1 MKTLTLLSLSLLT
14 TFSFAEV
21 AHITHREA
29 LQDFKTFGKAE
40 FEEGKRLYQMV
51 CVACHG
57 DKQNPA
63 SVPNARLFHEQPLLN
78 GSDPVAIYRTLTD
91 GFNQM
96 VPQAWMTPEQKYYV
110 IHYMREEFFK
120 KDNPSQFTDLTDEYL
135 ASLGDSKIDWP
146 ANREQPKAAKGY
158 DLNEVDHGPILFG
171 HFEAAPT
178 NVAPKGLIIGL
189 DGNGVTK
196 DKHHAL
202 YDLDTGRLVAFNK
215 GNVLDWNDLNYNGHH
230 REHAKLAGDIAFQSP
245 AGLAWGHLGATT
257 PGHYPNFRDPREPA
271 LNGHTYGP
279 LPDGLVKYK
288 GVSLT
293 GPTPVVHYTVSG
305 AEVFDAPSV
314 IMKNGKTIFVR
325 SLYIAPQDKTL
336 FLRTHGKGFPY
347 KFLSGGGSASM
358 LRGGGI
364 NEGIIQIKP
373 SDKPT
378 RFHFLTGDRDSI
390 KDLKYGDIPRLD
402 PPQIPTENSASFL
415 TAQAPLDASSV
426 VINYKTISEENGFN
440 LEEADIPQQS
450 SNPWNTRIRFSGIDF
465 LTPDKAV
472 LASWT
477 GDVFLLENIQSK
489 TSGGMRLTRIAS
501 GLHQPLGAKIEN
513 GQIFIGCRDQIFR
526 PHDFDGDTVADYYEA
541 FNSDHVLT
549 MHFHEFA
556 AGLDTDSKG
565 NFYYVKCSQHADPAV
580 IPTHGTLMKVDA
592 DGSSSE
598 VIATGLRSCNGMFVD
613 HDDSVWVTDQEG
625 YWNPQNKIMHVVPG
639 GFHGNMLAWHDPA
652 KISASDDDMVHPM
665 VWLSKAYAN
674 SPSEVFR
681 FPDTGWDSLSGTL
694 GYFEYGKGRIMLLP
708 HEEKNGIEQ
717 ALAHPLPLPDTST
730 GIMRGRFHPDTQALY
745 ACGLFSWGSVRTGV
759 GGLYRLKPT
768 GDSMNCITGFTT
780 KSKTLTLTFTDAL
793 EADALSPS
801 SIKLTSYSIKRSSNY
816 GSKLNDE
823 TNLSVESL
831 EISSD
836 KKSVTLTIPDLA
848 PTRILSIALDIT
860 TPTGT
865 KTITAS
871 ATIHDLN

>member
-1 MKTLTLLSLSLLT
+1 MKTLTSLFFTLLT
-14 TFSFAEV
+14 PLAFAEV
-21 AHITHREA
+21 VPTTQKDA
-29 LQDFKTFGKAE
+29 LQEFKTFGNAE
-40 FEEGKRLYQMV
+40 FQEGKRLYQMA
-51 CVACHG
+51 CTACHG

-78 GSDPVAIYRTLTD
+78 GSDPVSIYRTLTD

-120 KDNPSQFTDLTDEYL
+120 KDNPTQFTALTDEYL

-146 ANREQPKAAKGY
+146 LNRKQPKAAKEY
-158 DLNEVDHGPILFG
+158 DLNDVDHGSMLFG

-202 YDLDTGRLVAFNK
+202 YDLDTGRLVAFSS
-215 GNVLDWNDLNYNGHH
+215 GNAIDWNDLNYKGSH
-230 REHAKLAGDIAFQSP
+230 REHAKLAGDVIFQSP
-245 AGLAWGHLGATT
+245 AGLAWGHPGATS
-257 PGHYPNFRDPREPA
+257 PGHYPDFRDPREPA
-271 LNGHTYGP
+271 LNGRTYGP
-279 LPDGLVKYK
+279 LPEGLVKYK

-293 GPTPVVHYTVSG
+293 GSTPTVHYTVSG

-314 IMKNGKTIFVR
+314 IMKKDKPVFVR
-325 SLYIAPQDKTL
+325 SLYIAPQEKTL
-336 FLRTHGKGFPY
+336 FLRTHGKGFAY
-347 KFLSGGGSASM
+347 KFLSASPSATM
-358 LRGGGI
+358 LQKGQI
-364 NEGIIQIKP
+364 NDGIIKIQPSNKP
-373 SDKPT
+373 V
-378 RFHFLTGDRDSI
+378 RFHFITGPADILQRI
-390 KDLKYGDIPRLD
+390 KYGDIPRLD
-402 PPQIPTENSASFL
+402 PPQTPTKKSASFL
-415 TAQAPLDASSV
+415 TAQPPLNAPSV
-426 VINYKTISEENGFN
+426 VINFKTISKENGFN
-440 LEEADIPQQS
+440 LEEADLPQQS
-450 SNPWNTRIRFSGIDF
+450 TNPWNTRIRLSGIDF
-465 LTPDKAV
+465 LTQDKAV

-477 GDVFLLENIQSK
+477 GDLLLLENIQSK

-501 GLHQPLGAKIEN
+501 GLHQPLGAKVEN
-513 GQIFIGCRDQIFR
+513 GQIFVGCRDQIFR

-580 IPTHGTLMKVDA
+580 IPSHGTLIKVSA
-592 DGSSSE
+592 DGSTSE
-598 VIATGLRSCNGMFVD
+598 IIATGLRSCNGMFVD

-625 YWNPQNKIMHVVPG
+625 YWNPQNKIMHIVPG
-639 GFHGNMLAWHDPA
+639 AFHGNMLAWHDPK
-652 KISASDDDMVHPM
+652 KISSSDDDMVQPM
-665 VWLSKAYAN
+665 VWLPKAYAN

-708 HEEKNGIEQ
+708 YEEKNDLKQG
-717 ALAHPLPLPDTST
+717 LAHPLPLPDTSS

-759 GGLYRLKPT
+759 GGLYRLTPT
-768 GDSMNCITGFTT
+768 EAPMNCITGFAT
-780 KSKTLTLTFTDAL
+780 KDKTLTLTFTDAL
-793 EADALSPS
+793 ETNALSPS
-801 SIKLTSYSIKRSSNY
+801 AIKLTSYSIVRSANY
-816 GSKLNDE
+816 GSKLTDK
-823 TNLSVESL
+823 TSLSIESL

-836 KKSVTLTIPDLA
+836 QKSITLTVPHLA
-848 PTRILSIALDIT
+848 PTRILSIAMDIT
-860 TPTGT
+860 TPAGT
-865 KTITAS
+865 RTISAT
-871 ATIHDLN
+871 ATIHNLD